1 MTYMQRLRALQV
13 AFASCGLLATMAFSG
28 CPQPIQPPVP
38 GPTPV
43 ADAALDVPAF
53 HDLFT
58 GQIYDCTLV
67 DTTSAQPYAATCGD
81 SSNVAECMVGQVS
94 VGINAG
100 LLACAARDAEM
111 AAFVVVAKGV
121 ASDAIKHRAATLRAW
136 FYAEHMTL
144 RSAP

>member
-1 MTYMQRLRALQV
+1 M
-13 AFASCGLLATMAFSG
+13 
-28 CPQPIQPPVP
+28 P
-38 GPTPV
+38 GPTPA
-43 ADAALDVPAF
+43 ADAAPDAPAF

-67 DTTSAQPYAATCGD
+67 DTTIAQPYAATCGD

-94 VGINAG
+94 LGINAG

-111 AAFVVVAKGV
+111 AAFVVVAEGI
-121 ASDAIKHRAATLRAW
+121 ASDAIKHRATTLRGW
-136 FYAEHMTL
+136 FSAEHMTL